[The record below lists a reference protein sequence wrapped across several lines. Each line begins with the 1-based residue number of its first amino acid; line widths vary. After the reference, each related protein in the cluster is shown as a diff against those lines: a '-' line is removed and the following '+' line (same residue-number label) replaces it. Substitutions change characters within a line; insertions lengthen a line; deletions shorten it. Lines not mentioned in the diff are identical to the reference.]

1 MSQNTFSMAGGVAR
15 NPLVRLAKPVTA
27 TIGADEHIAIVGPN
41 GSGKSLF
48 VDTLIGKYPLREGA
62 LQYDFSPSATQT
74 VYDNVKYIAFRDTYG
89 AADANYYYQQ
99 RWNAH
104 DQDEAPDVRE
114 MLGEIKDEQLKNE
127 LFDLFRIEPLLDK
140 KIILLSSGE
149 LRKFQLTKTLL
160 TAPRVLIMD
169 NPFIGLDAP
178 TRELLFSLLDRLTKM
193 SSVQIILVL
202 SMLDDIPSFITHV
215 IPVDKMEVFPKME
228 REVYLDAFRSRD
240 TVVHFDDLQQRIID
254 LPYNGNN
261 YDADEVVKLNKVSI
275 RYGDRTILKELD
287 WTVHR
292 GEKWALSGEN
302 GAGKST
308 TINILCTVLEK
319 TSGNVKIGGYDLD
332 KEKNKIKELIGIVF
346 QGSVLDKQLNVKEN
360 LESRASYYGLNKK
373 EIAKRIESLTQTFDL
388 SEILKRKYGTLSGGQ
403 RRRVDI
409 ARALINRPKL
419 LFLDEPTTGLD
430 PKTRL
435 QVWEIIHNLRKE
447 TGLTV
452 FLTTHYMEETVDCD
466 NVVIIDSGKIVA
478 NDSPHNLK
486 KDYSSNSLVWYTEE
500 NSENDNLLKA
510 DNLEFERVGDAYKI
524 KIKNSRQALEITN
537 KHTEIVDFE
546 IIKGNMD
553 DVFLTVT
560 GKRLG
565 D

>member
-1 MSQNTFSMAGGVAR
+1 MSNIIEVK
-15 NPLVRLAKPVTA
+15 NLVKNYKDVHAVNDISFTV
-27 TIGADEHIAIVGPN
+27 EE
-41 GSGKSLF
+41 GSF
-48 VDTLIGKYPLREGA
+48 
-62 LQYDFSPSATQT
+62 F
-74 VYDNVKYIAFRDTYG
+74 AF
-89 AADANYYYQQ
+89 
-99 RWNAH
+99 
-104 DQDEAPDVRE
+104 
-114 MLGEIKDEQLKNE
+114 LGI
-127 LFDLFRIEPLLDK
+127 
-140 KIILLSSGE
+140 
-149 LRKFQLTKTLL
+149 
-160 TAPRVLIMD
+160 
-169 NPFIGLDAP
+169 
-178 TRELLFSLLDRLTKM
+178 
-193 SSVQIILVL
+193 
-202 SMLDDIPSFITHV
+202 
-215 IPVDKMEVFPKME
+215 
-228 REVYLDAFRSRD
+228 
-240 TVVHFDDLQQRIID
+240 
-254 LPYNGNN
+254 
-261 YDADEVVKLNKVSI
+261 
-275 RYGDRTILKELD
+275 
-287 WTVHR
+287 
-292 GEKWALSGEN
+292 N

-346 QGSVLDKQLNVKEN
+346 QGSVLDKQLTVKEN

-486 KDYSSNSLVWYTEE
+486 KIIRQTALFGTQKKILKTIIFSRPIISNLKE
-500 NSENDNLLKA
+500 SEMRIKSKSKIADRLLK
-510 DNLEFERVGDAYKI
+510 
-524 KIKNSRQALEITN
+524 SQTN
-537 KHTEIVDFE
+537 ILKLSI
-546 IIKGNMD
+546 
-553 DVFLTVT
+553 L
-560 GKRLG
+560 RLSKAIWTMCF
-565 D
+565 